1 MSFEQQI
8 QQWVSVDN
16 QLKLLTEKV
25 KELRDQKNEL
35 EEDIITYADD
45 NNLTGAT
52 IKISDG
58 KLKFA
63 NNKVTQSLTLKYLE
77 TCLGEI
83 IKNPEQ
89 VDKIMEYIKAKREI
103 KNVKEIKRFSEN

>member
-8 QQWVSVDN
+8 QQWVSIDN
-16 QLKLLTEKV
+16 QLKTLNEKV
-25 KELRDQKNEL
+25 KELREKKNQL
-35 EEDIITYADD
+35 SEDIIVYADD
-45 NNLTGAT
+45 NNLSSAT

-63 NNKVTQSLTLKYLE
+63 NNKITQPLTLKYLE

-89 VDKIMEYIKAKREI
+89 VEKIMDYIKAKREI
-103 KNVKEIKRFSEN
+103 KYEKEIKRFSEN